1 MSTAVAMPATQ
12 PRRREAPDR
21 RPPLEV
27 VQQRRRRVRRRI
39 APILAGAI
47 VSVSLFAVVIGH
59 AELTEGQVRLSA
71 AQQAVTAAENAH
83 RQDVLALANLE
94 NPERILK
101 VAEQT
106 LHMSPPA
113 GQRQVAHVPLGAA
126 LPAPSV
132 TGGAATSSTTPTT
145 SSVTSGQ

>member
-1 MSTAVAMPATQ
+1 MSMAVARPAAQ
-12 PRRREAPDR
+12 PRRRDAPER
-21 RPPLEV
+21 RPSLEV
-27 VQQRRRRVRRRI
+27 VQQRRRRVRRRRI

-47 VSVSLFAVVIGH
+47 VSASLFAVVIGH

-71 AQQAVTAAENAH
+71 AQQAVTAAENVH

-106 LHMSPPA
+106 LHMAPPT
-113 GQRQVAHVPLGAA
+113 GQRQVAHVPLDTP

-132 TGGAATSSTTPTT
+132 SSGASATPAG